1 MSKSIQKAG
10 SVISNIITVE
20 IAVVDSEARI
30 LLESLQ
36 HEIERLKRINATSED
51 EDEAID
57 AGNDY
62 IEVSSLYEKIKKKS
76 ILTFGKQ
83 RINGT
88 VQL

>member
-1 MSKSIQKAG
+1 VSKSIQKAG
-10 SVISNIITVE
+10 NVMSNIITVE
-20 IAVVDSEARI
+20 IAVVDSEAGI

-36 HEIERLKRINATSED
+36 HEMEWLKRINATSED
-51 EDEAID
+51 EAID
-57 AGNDY
+57 AGNNY

-76 ILTFGKQ
+76 ILTLGKQ

>member
-1 MSKSIQKAG
+1 VSKSIQKAG
-10 SVISNIITVE
+10 SVMSNIITVE
-20 IAVVDSEARI
+20 IAVVDSEAGI

-36 HEIERLKRINATSED
+36 HEMEWLKRINATSED
-51 EDEAID
+51 EAID
-57 AGNDY
+57 AGNNY

-76 ILTFGKQ
+76 ILTLGKQ

>member
-1 MSKSIQKAG
+1 M
-10 SVISNIITVE
+10 SNIITVE
-20 IAVVDSEARI
+20 IAVVDSEAGI

-36 HEIERLKRINATSED
+36 HEMEWLKRINATSED
-51 EDEAID
+51 EAID
-57 AGNDY
+57 AGNNY

-76 ILTFGKQ
+76 ILTLGKQ